1 MKTDGRAQC
10 CIDLQRWLRASKM
23 SLNEGKN
30 KTGLN
35 VDGDGSV
42 GWGQGDSET
51 QREVTTADE
60 KVEDE

>member
-1 MKTDGRAQC
+1 
-10 CIDLQRWLRASKM
+10 M

-42 GWGQGDSET
+42 GWGEGDSET
-51 QREVTTADE
+51 QREVMTADE
-60 KVEDE
+60 KVEDEKKMTRAQNRKWWQ